1 MITVPALTCVA
12 MTTVLHGCTPLPVYR
27 VVVVARIFVG
37 GSLGCP
43 VVGVL
48 IIHGLSIPRCPVPV
62 G

>member
-37 GSLGCP
+37 GVASVAPWWVC
-43 VVGVL
+43 
-48 IIHGLSIPRCPVPV
+48 
-62 G
+62 